1 MPSTFFETMP
11 SAAGAQREVE
21 QVRVGQRFH
30 RDGAGCRQ
38 RAIGASDRGTGLR
51 AEPTATRCR
60 LRAAAHGRAAR
71 GRKPD
76 MGAIRVAASR
86 SVSPGLLEFLSRF
99 FDGLAFV
106 DGFDFAEPY
115 S

>member
-1 MPSTFFETMP
+1 
-11 SAAGAQREVE
+11 
-21 QVRVGQRFH
+21 
-30 RDGAGCRQ
+30 
-38 RAIGASDRGTGLR
+38 
-51 AEPTATRCR
+51 
-60 LRAAAHGRAAR
+60 
-71 GRKPD
+71 